1 MYISISTLCPRNLSP
16 NFLRLARISG
26 PRFRP
31 PAADPNGVPK
41 NGPARDPFFGPSNR
55 GPIYAP
61 RRVPEI
67 GPRWVAKFGA
77 PISAPPGRSIWRPGF
92 VIRNPEGAFHHL
104 PEGHTILPKMVRKIA
119 KIGAK
124 KTKNGPKKVQ
134 N

>member
-1 MYISISTLCPRNLSP
+1 MYTQSP
-16 NFLRLARISG
+16 HCAPEIYLRIFFAWLAFPVLDFGLR
-26 PRFRP
+26 RRTQ
-31 PAADPNGVPK
+31 NGVPK

-77 PISAPPGRSIWRPGF
+77 PISAPPGRSIWRPEF
-92 VIRNPEGAFHHL
+92 VTRNPGRGCHQL
-104 PEGHTILPKMVRKIA
+104 PEGHTIFPKMVRKIV

-124 KTKNGPKKVQ
+124 KNKNGSKKVQ